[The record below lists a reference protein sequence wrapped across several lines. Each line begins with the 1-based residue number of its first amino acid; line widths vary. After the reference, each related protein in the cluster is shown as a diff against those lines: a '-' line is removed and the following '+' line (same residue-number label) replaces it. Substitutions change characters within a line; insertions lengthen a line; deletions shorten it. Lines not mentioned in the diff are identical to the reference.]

1 MAPRIKLGAVKIR
14 VSLTN
19 TTFVGRRFSPPA
31 GVDRRPTWA
40 LHKVMIAAVAL
51 VGPMFFGACGL
62 MGPAGEQVR
71 EQPQKTVYKAADEA
85 ESQGERPN
93 LPPVQKVPGE

>member
-1 MAPRIKLGAVKIR
+1 VPRIKLGAVKIR
-14 VSLTN
+14 VSLAYK
-19 TTFVGRRFSPPA
+19 S
-31 GVDRRPTWA
+31 
-40 LHKVMIAAVAL
+40 MIAAIAL

-85 ESQGERPN
+85 ESEGDRPN
-93 LPPVQKVPGE
+93 LSPVQKVPGE

>member
-1 MAPRIKLGAVKIR
+1 MPCIKLVAVKTR
-14 VSLTN
+14 VRLA
-19 TTFVGRRFSPPA
+19 TTIFTGRRFSPPA
-31 GVDRRPTWA
+31 DRERRPKWPP
-40 LHKVMIAAVAL
+40 HKSMIAAIAL

-62 MGPAGEQVR
+62 IGPAGEQVR

-85 ESQGERPN
+85 ETEGDRPN

>member
-1 MAPRIKLGAVKIR
+1 
-14 VSLTN
+14 
-19 TTFVGRRFSPPA
+19 
-31 GVDRRPTWA
+31 
-40 LHKVMIAAVAL
+40 MIAAIAL

-62 MGPAGEQVR
+62 IGPAGEQVR

-85 ESQGERPN
+85 ETEGDRPN